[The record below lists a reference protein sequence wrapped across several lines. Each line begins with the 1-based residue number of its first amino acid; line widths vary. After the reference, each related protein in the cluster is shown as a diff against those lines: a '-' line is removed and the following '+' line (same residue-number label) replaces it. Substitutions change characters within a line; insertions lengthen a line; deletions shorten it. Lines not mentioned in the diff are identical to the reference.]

1 MSRVNR
7 CLYTRSSKGKM
18 SLRVPLSSCR
28 YADHSIIQEDTTITA
43 SPSSATPF
51 NYSSGKLIIA
61 AMFFLIIPIVAFV
74 LLGGVQKV
82 KRLLGYDVK
91 GKGRAGKY
99 SRLEDLEK

>member
-1 MSRVNR
+1 
-7 CLYTRSSKGKM
+7 M

-51 NYSSGKLIIA
+51 NYEITSGKLFIA

-99 SRLEDLEK
+99 SRIEDLEK